1 MNVTPRWTALI
12 LALCL
17 IPCTAAETLQ
27 PGKLYPGGTTID
39 VPDLGITITLPKGWK
54 GLLPAGAAAFIM
66 ESDAT
71 QANLFL
77 IGDRMTAEQLR
88 QTMSDAIPLD
98 TGITIQPAGAVQD
111 VGGWIQA
118 DYSVLGQPGLKARI
132 KAQTGTSG
140 IAFAIIAIGDD
151 ARITD
156 ALAGADLVARSVT
169 FSEPVQPP
177 APPGLAGNW
186 QDYMKGRYVVR
197 LYTGSGYYEEEHIW
211 LCSDGSFFRSTGSGG
226 FGGGASGA
234 FGGKGQ
240 GAWRAEGELA
250 GQGRLVLA
258 YGATVS
264 QNDTTFG
271 SWQTSSGA
279 SESHYVLELSDDKLY
294 LDGKRWFRDGNQR
307 CR

>member
-1 MNVTPRWTALI
+1 MHSPRWIT
-12 LALCL
+12 LAFIYLMSSWSL
-17 IPCTAAETLQ
+17 AETLQ
-27 PGKLYPGGTTID
+27 PGKLYPGGTQID
-39 VPDLGITITLPKGWK
+39 VPDLGIAITLPTGWK

-88 QTMSDAIPLD
+88 QTMAGPIPLD
-98 TGITIQPAGAVQD
+98 TGVTITPSGNVQD
-111 VGGWIQA
+111 VEGWMQA
-118 DYSVLGQPGLKARI
+118 DYVVAGQPQLKARI

-151 ARITD
+151 ARIKD
-156 ALAGADLVARSVT
+156 ALTGADLVARSVT
-169 FSEPVQPP
+169 FSEPIQPP
-177 APPGLAGNW
+177 VPQGLGGNW

-258 YGATVS
+258 YGATTS
-264 QNDTTFG
+264 QNDTSFG
-271 SWQTSSGA
+271 SWQTSSGP
-279 SESHYVLELSDDKLY
+279 SELQYLLELADDKLY
-294 LDGKRWFRDGNQR
+294 LDGKRWFRDGNER